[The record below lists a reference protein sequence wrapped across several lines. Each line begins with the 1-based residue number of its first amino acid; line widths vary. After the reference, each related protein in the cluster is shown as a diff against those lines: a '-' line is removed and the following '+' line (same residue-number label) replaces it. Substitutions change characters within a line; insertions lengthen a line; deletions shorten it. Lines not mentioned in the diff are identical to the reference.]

1 MNLVEKIGKQPT
13 KEDKEIRLSRV
24 PKRLFTLEEAGKYLG
39 RTTWGVREMIYSGKI
54 PCVRVDYRIMLDIRD
69 LDKLIEQSK
78 VHYTD

>member
-1 MNLVEKIGKQPT
+1 MNLVEKT
-13 KEDKEIRLSRV
+13 ERDRRSEDKESRLSKV

-69 LDKLIEQSK
+69 LDKLIEQNK